1 MKIVF
6 LGTGGSYPT
15 PSRNVSSI
23 AVKFDGDVILF
34 DCGEGT
40 QRQIMRSSISFMKI
54 KKIFISHFHGD
65 HFLGLPGLIQ
75 SMNLNDREDPLEIY
89 GPVGT
94 LDEMKKLINIGY
106 FRPGFEI
113 DVYELLPEAE
123 LDYTGY
129 SISVF
134 ESNHNVPTLGFVFKE
149 DDKKG
154 RFNKSRALDLGIPEG
169 PLFSKIHR
177 GESVEIDGKIIEP
190 EEVVGPPRRGRKIV
204 YSSDTKPSPEIT
216 EAAENADVL
225 IHDGTL
231 DSSLSDK
238 ALKHDHSSVDMA
250 AAVAKEAGVKKLFIT
265 HISPRYEDTTELE
278 FDAKEI
284 FENSRIPSDLFEYE
298 L

>member
-23 AVKFDGDVILF
+23 AVKFDGDVLLF

-40 QRQIMRSSISFMKI
+40 QRQIMKSSISFMKI

-75 SMNLNDREDPLEIY
+75 SMNLNDREDTLEIY

-94 LDEMKKLINIGY
+94 LEVMKKLITIGY

-113 DVYELLPEAE
+113 DVYELVPEAE
-123 LDYTGY
+123 LDFDGY
-129 SISVF
+129 SISTF
-134 ESNHNVPTLGFVFKE
+134 SANHNIPTLGFVFKE

-154 RFNKSRALDLGIPEG
+154 RFNKQRALDLGIPEG
-169 PLFSKIHR
+169 PLFSKIHGGNPVR
-177 GESVEIDGKIIEP
+177 VDGKIIEP
-190 EEVVGPPRRGRKIV
+190 EEVVGPPRKGRQIV
-204 YSSDTKPSPEIT
+204 YSSDTKPSLEIID
-216 EAAENADVL
+216 AAQNADVL

-250 AAVAKEAGVKKLFIT
+250 ARAAREAGVKKLFIT
-265 HISPRYEDTTELE
+265 HISPRYEDTASLEL
-278 FDAKEI
+278 DAKEI
-284 FENSRIPSDLFEYE
+284 FENSTIPSDLFEYE

>member
-23 AVKFDGDVILF
+23 AVRFDGDVLLF

-40 QRQIMRSSISFMKI
+40 QRQIMKSSISFMKI

-75 SMNLNDREDPLEIY
+75 SMNLNDRDDVLEIY

-94 LDEMKKLINIGY
+94 LDIMEKLITVGY

-113 DVYELLPEAE
+113 DVYELVPEAR
-123 LDYTGY
+123 LDFDGY
-129 SISVF
+129 SITTI
-134 ESNHNVPTLGFVFKE
+134 EANHNVPTLAFSFKE
-149 DDKKG
+149 DDRRG
-154 RFNKSRALDLGIPEG
+154 RFDKQKALDLGIPEG
-169 PLFSKIHR
+169 PLFSKIHSGKAVEVD
-177 GESVEIDGKIIEP
+177 GELIES
-190 EEVVGPPRRGRKIV
+190 EEVVGPPRKGKQIV
-204 YSSDTKPSPEIT
+204 YTSDTKPSPEIIDV
-216 EAAENADVL
+216 AENTDVL

-238 ALKHDHSSVDMA
+238 ALMHDHSSVDMA
-250 AAVAKEAGVKKLFIT
+250 AKAAKEANAGKLFIT
-265 HISPRYEDTTELE
+265 HISPRYNDTSELE
-278 FDAKEI
+278 LEAKKI
-284 FENSRIPSDLFEYE
+284 FENSTIPSDLFEYE
-298 L
+298 F